1 MKFDFKDDDFL
12 IGRFLSVIE
21 TAVADSGRAV
31 DFMTVCGLMGADERV
46 VDDCLQRNF
55 GASGVEITKVFS
67 LNLPLFML

>member
-1 MKFDFKDDDFL
+1 MKFDFTDDDFL

-21 TAVADSGRAV
+21 TVTADSGPVV
-31 DFMTVCGLMGADERV
+31 DFKTVCGLMEADERL